1 MSVHYK
7 IKVTGRVQGVWF
19 RKYAQEA
26 ARSYGVTGFVANA
39 PDGSVVLEAE
49 GSPEDLQQL
58 LDWLWTGSP
67 LSKVE
72 EVAHEEGA
80 HAGYADFEIRQ

>member
-1 MSVHYK
+1 MSTHYK

-19 RKYAQEA
+19 RKYTQEA
-26 ARSYGVTGFVANA
+26 AQSFGVTGFVKNA
-39 PDGSVVLEAE
+39 SDGSVVLEAE
-49 GSPEDLQQL
+49 GSREELQQL

-67 LSKVE
+67 MSKVE

-80 HAGYADFEIRQ
+80 HIGYADFEIR

>member
-1 MSVHYK
+1 MNVHYK

-19 RKYAQEA
+19 RKYTQEA
-26 ARSYGVTGFVANA
+26 ARSFGLTGFVANA

-49 GSPEDLQQL
+49 GSREELQQL

-67 LSKVE
+67 MSKVE
-72 EVAHEEGA
+72 EVAHEEGNRV
-80 HAGYADFEIRQ
+80 GYADFEIRQ

>member
-1 MSVHYK
+1 MTAHYK

-19 RKYAQEA
+19 RKYTQEV
-26 ARSYGVTGFVANA
+26 ARTYGVTGFVANA

-49 GSPEDLQQL
+49 GSREALEKL
-58 LDWLWTGSP
+58 LDWLWRGSP

-72 EVAHEEGA
+72 EVTQQEGKRV
-80 HAGYADFEIRQ
+80 GFTDFEIRR

>member
-1 MSVHYK
+1 MNVHYK

-19 RKYAQEA
+19 RKYTQEA
-26 ARSYGVTGFVANA
+26 ARSFGVTGFVANA

-49 GSPEDLQQL
+49 GNREELRKM

-72 EVAHEEGA
+72 EVAHEEGTRV
-80 HAGYADFEIRQ
+80 GYADFEIRQ

>member
-1 MSVHYK
+1 MTAHYK

-19 RKYAQEA
+19 RKYTQEA
-26 ARSYGVTGFVANA
+26 AQSFGITGFVENA

-49 GSPEDLQQL
+49 GSRENLEQL
-58 LDWLWTGSP
+58 LDWLWSGSP

-72 EVAHEEGA
+72 QVTHHEGERVGFT
-80 HAGYADFEIRQ
+80 DFQIRR